1 MDDNKSYGRFAG
13 YYDVLTD
20 DVHYEKRVEYLE
32 KLMGEHLECRAELI
46 ADLGCGTGT
55 VCNMLSEKG
64 YDMIGIDSSEEM
76 LMEAARKSFGKNI
89 LYLNQ
94 DMCDFELYGT
104 VDVFLSMLDSLNYLT
119 SVEELSEVFA
129 LVHNYL
135 NPGGI
140 FIFDVNSEYKFR
152 EVLSDN
158 VFVNEAEGVFYTWE
172 NCFDGEFCDFRLNFF
187 VKSEDG
193 SYRRFCEEHTQR
205 FHTLSEITSAASSA
219 GLEVVAIY
227 GDMSL
232 DAPKSDEE
240 RLFFVLKKQMY

>member
-32 KLMGEHLECRAELI
+32 KLMGEHLECKAELI

-119 SVEELSEVFA
+119 SVEELS
-129 LVHNYL
+129 
-135 NPGGI
+135 
-140 FIFDVNSEYKFR
+140 